1 MERKTKVNNLIDHFE
16 RIHISQIHLRVR
28 KYPIFNPLLK
38 TEEISAISGICDA
51 EVGSPQ
57 EIDLPEEKL
66 KLDPCKDTP
75 KDVEEDSKQTPPKE
89 DEGVSANDIKEE
101 EAMESK
107 NYNEKVGWVS
117 KQVKDLQIRT
127 SRMGEKKPTEPRIMV
142 ITGGNTKILN
152 SNNIRDKLEDILRKH
167 CFKTN
172 ILDQQDTDADTD
184 KDKTED
190 QGE

>member
-16 RIHISQIHLRVR
+16 RINISQIHVRVR

-38 TEEISAISGICDA
+38 TEEIPAISGI
-51 EVGSPQ
+51 SPQ
-57 EIDLPEEKL
+57 EIDFSEEKL

-75 KDVEEDSKQTPPKE
+75 KDVEEDSKPTPPKE

-107 NYNEKVGWVS
+107 NYKGKVGWVS

-127 SRMGEKKPTEPRIMV
+127 SKMGEKKPTEPRLMV
-142 ITGGNTKILN
+142 ITGENTKILN
-152 SNNIRDKLEDILRKH
+152 SDNIRDKLENILRKH

-172 ILDQQDTDADTD
+172 ILDQQDTDTD
-184 KDKTED
+184 KDKTEENQQN